1 MSRALLKS
9 GLGVALAATATD
21 RLLGRITGA
30 RALPLVVGYHRVV
43 ESMALDPRTAT
54 PAMAVTVQTFVK
66 HLEWIG
72 RRYRFV
78 SLEDVGARMSA
89 GVSGAPVAAVTFDDG
104 YADVYHHALPVLTRM
119 GIPAAVFVITGA
131 IGSTA
136 LRMHDRLHL
145 LLSRDW
151 PRARALLGAL
161 EPYRAEVLAAGTP
174 FEAMRAFLSTRPAH
188 ALDRLITLLEE
199 QTGPAGDAPESL
211 RPLDWDMVLGM
222 HRAGVTIGS
231 HTCDHPV
238 LTNEEPALI
247 TEELRRSRE
256 ILQRRLNAPV
266 RHLAYPDGAFD
277 DAIAAAAADAGYH
290 FAYTTCRHRDTVH
303 PMLSV
308 PRRFLWE
315 NSCLDAAGRFSPAV
329 MGCLTNGVYD
339 LASSCR
345 RVHRAALARPV
356 FPTAPARR
364 SAV

>member
-43 ESMALDPRTAT
+43 ESMALAPRSAT
-54 PAMAVTVQTFVK
+54 PAMTVTVPTFVK
-66 HLEWIG
+66 HLEWIA

-78 SLEDVGARMSA
+78 SLDDVGARMRA
-89 GVSGAPVAAVTFDDG
+89 GVSGAPVAAITFDDG
-104 YADVYHHALPVLTRM
+104 YADMYHHAMPVLARM
-119 GIPAAVFVITGA
+119 GIPAAVFIITGA
-131 IGSTA
+131 VGSTA
-136 LRMHDRLHL
+136 LRAHDRLHL

-151 PRARALLGAL
+151 PRARVLLGAL
-161 EPYRAEVLAAGTP
+161 ELYRAVVLAASTP
-174 FEAMRAFLSTRPAH
+174 FEAMRAFLSTRPAQ
-188 ALDRLITLLEE
+188 AIDRLITLLEE

-211 RPLDWDMVLGM
+211 WPVDWDMVLGM

-238 LTNEEPALI
+238 LTNEAPSRI
-247 TEELRRSRE
+247 TDELQRSRE
-256 ILQRRLNAPV
+256 VLQQQLKAPV
-266 RHLAYPDGAFD
+266 HHLAYPDGAFD
-277 DAIAAAAADAGYH
+277 DAVAAAAADAGYH
-290 FAYTTCRHRDTVH
+290 FAYTTCRHRDAAH
-303 PMLSV
+303 PLLSV

-345 RVHRAALARPV
+345 RVHRATPARPV